1 MALNIPN
8 IGNAALMD
16 PTAGT
21 LRAVFSKMESI
32 VLDIDSKLNPQY
44 GGSGM
49 YAIAYTSA
57 DRKPKV
63 TAKGIE
69 IPLAAASTIL
79 GATATIAATGT
90 PIQIPMIEEYTIPPS
105 GVVTLNNAISATA
118 IAVSVQGALDGKMF
132 TGVASGETA
141 GQYITPAASAA
152 SITFNASDAG
162 KAVFISYTMDSTT
175 GGHVDVTAS
184 SIPNPQKLVAQAKI
198 VNTED
203 PSGALVPVTFVVPK
217 CIFVGSW
224 QVSQER
230 QKASSTS
237 LDLEIMDP
245 GGNQPAIQIFTAA
258 KFAG

>member
-1 MALNIPN
+1 MALIIPN
-8 IGNAALMD
+8 IGMSALQD
-16 PTAGT
+16 PVTSA

-32 VLDIDSKLNPQY
+32 TLDIDSKLNPQY

-63 TAKGIE
+63 TVKGIE

-79 GATATIAATGT
+79 GATATVASVGT
-90 PIQIPMIEEYTIPPS
+90 PSQIPIVEEYTIPANNI
-105 GVVTLNNAISATA
+105 VTLNNTISATVIA
-118 IAVSVQGALDGKMF
+118 ISVQGALDGKLF
-132 TGVASGETA
+132 TGVASAPTA
-141 GQYITPAASAA
+141 GQFITPAASATQV
-152 SITFNASDAG
+152 TFNASDVG
-162 KAVFISYTMDSTT
+162 KAVFISYTTDTTT

-184 SIPNPQKLVAQAKI
+184 SVPNPQKFVAQAKV

-203 PSGALVPVTFVVPK
+203 SAGALVPVTFVVPK